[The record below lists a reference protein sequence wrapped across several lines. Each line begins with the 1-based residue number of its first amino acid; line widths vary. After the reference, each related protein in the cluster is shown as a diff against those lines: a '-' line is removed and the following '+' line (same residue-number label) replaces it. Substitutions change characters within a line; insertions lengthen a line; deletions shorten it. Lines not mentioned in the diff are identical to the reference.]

1 MKKEFC
7 KPTTLV
13 LAEDC
18 DFHCN
23 ALKANSKLYLS
34 GNNLANTHGNFPYC
48 ILRTSFRLIPNFTSE
63 AMEATKV
70 KYF

>member
-1 MKKEFC
+1 MRKAINLSQEFC
-7 KPTTLV
+7 KSTTLV

-23 ALKANSKLYLS
+23 ALKANSKIYLS

-48 ILRTSFRLIPNFTSE
+48 ILGNIIKNDT
-63 AMEATKV
+63 
-70 KYF
+70 